1 MSLKTF
7 TNNHKHNVMMR
18 KNFIVKASL
27 FTLILAFM
35 VAGTFAIAAV
45 MNKKESKKEVLVNT
59 QFRFT
64 GASADYDEITNESN
78 WEIDDGTKSCNPGT
92 TLPCLVAPNMSSIFE
107 RNIQVIENKKTTIGF
122 PLIVVHYKT

>member
-45 MNKKESKKEVLVNT
+45 MNKKDEVKIVKATTYHFIGTDLSE
-59 QFRFT
+59 
-64 GASADYDEITNESN
+64 ATNPAKWS
-78 WEIDDGTKSCNPGT
+78 DDPGDAQNCDAEPE
-92 TLPCLVAPNMSSIFE
+92 LPCSVNLTGSIESYLSGKTPAQIMADPN
-107 RNIQVIENKKTTIGF
+107 VNKRSK
-122 PLIVVHYKT
+122 

>member
-1 MSLKTF
+1 
-7 TNNHKHNVMMR
+7 
-18 KNFIVKASL
+18 
-27 FTLILAFM
+27 M